1 MYIKGKIYV
10 CWSRCQ
16 SEIECWEIKFWEI
29 KFDQMQVGY
38 KLIFNGRY
46 SVISTCMNNDEF

>member
-29 KFDQMQVGY
+29 KFDQMQVSY